1 MRQTI
6 RVLSCI
12 TALVVSGCHSHDVH
26 FEPSGPMQP
35 FGQQIEYTDVCDNG
49 SLVDVGNLTPPPSAR
64 HPMESER
71 LPMTL
76 EDAIREAL
84 QNSQV
89 IRSLGAQVASSVP
102 GSRTVFD
109 PAIQEASP
117 ANGVE
122 AALAAFD
129 SQFTT
134 HLFSEHTERQ
144 FNSFFF
150 GGGANGLQSQ
160 LGDFQLGVNKTA
172 ATGTQ
177 FTLENV
183 SNYNRNNS
191 PANLFPSTYDTVFQ
205 GRFRHPLAQGSG
217 VDFNRIAGPN
227 ATPGNYNGVV
237 LARINTD
244 VSLAD
249 FEAAVQNLVR
259 DVESTYWELYFAY
272 RDLSVKTEGRD
283 LSLESW
289 RLEKNRL
296 DVGTRTPDQEAFARQ
311 QYYLSKVNVE
321 NALSGT
327 ASGLGGVYTVE
338 RRLRRLLG
346 LPTSDGR
353 IIMPTTD
360 PVDADLVFDWHDS
373 LASALT
379 RRVELRR
386 QQWTIKRRELELVA
400 ARNFTRMRV
409 DLLGEYRY
417 RGFGDHLFG
426 DTNIPSGSAF
436 ESLFTGDLQE
446 WRAGVDIQTPVG
458 NRLGHAAVRHAE
470 LQLAREHAIY
480 DDTELQVASELHGTF
495 TELDRAYVV
504 TRSQYNRR
512 IATLIRLEAE
522 RERNRGGKAAL
533 NLVLDA
539 QQQAVDAESNYYRA
553 LVDYNLAIMNMH
565 YSRGTLLDRHGI
577 TLAEGPW
584 SPDAQQSA
592 AKMSRRFA
600 PALMDYGMVRPG
612 PVSRGAFPQ
621 RLPSVQTVEGAIP
634 QDVSTQG
641 VPALNNSPLNDPA
654 PAPPEDA
661 APAIERATPLPP
673 MESTES
679 NGSAAATPTRR
690 LPGQSILARLPAT
703 GPHPVRT
710 RAPR

>member
-6 RVLSCI
+6 VLCCI
-12 TALVVSGCHSHDVH
+12 TAIVVSGCHSNDVH

-35 FGQQIEYTDVCDNG
+35 FAQQIEYTDVCHDDHTLDVG
-49 SLVDVGNLTPPPSAR
+49 SLAPPPSVR

-76 EDAIREAL
+76 EDAIRQAL

-89 IRSLGAQVASSVP
+89 IRSLGAQVVSAVP
-102 GSRTVFD
+102 GSRTVYD

-117 ANGVE
+117 ALGVE

-129 SQFTT
+129 AQFTT
-134 HLFSEHTERQ
+134 SLFADHTERL
-144 FNSFFF
+144 FNNFFF
-150 GGGANGLQSQ
+150 GAGANGLNSQ
-160 LGDFQLGVNKTA
+160 VGDFQLGVNKTA

-177 FTLENV
+177 FTMQNLT
-183 SNYNRNNS
+183 NYNRNNS
-191 PANLFPSTYDTVFQ
+191 PANLFPSVYDTVFQ
-205 GRFRHPLAQGSG
+205 ASFRHPLAQGSG
-217 VDFNRIAGPN
+217 VEFNRIAGPN
-227 ATPGNYNGVV
+227 STPGNYNGVL

-244 VSLAD
+244 VSLTD
-249 FEAAVQNLVR
+249 FEAAVRDLVR
-259 DVESTYWELYFAY
+259 DVESSYWELYFAY

-289 RLEKNRL
+289 RLEKERL
-296 DVGTRTPDQEAFARQ
+296 EVGSRTPDQEAFARQ

-327 ASGLGGVYTVE
+327 AGGLGGVYTAE

-353 IIMPTTD
+353 IILPTTD

-373 LASALT
+373 LAKTMT

-386 QQWTIKRRELELVA
+386 QQWTIKRRELELIA

-426 DTNIPSGSAF
+426 DFNTPGASTF

-446 WRAGVDIQTPVG
+446 WRAGVDIRTPVG

-480 DDTELQVASELHGTF
+480 DDMELQVASELHGAF

-512 IATLIRLEAE
+512 VATLIRLEAE

-539 QQQAVDAESNYYRA
+539 QQQAVDAESNYYRS

-565 YSRGTLLDRHGI
+565 YARGTLLDRHGV

-584 SPDAQQSA
+584 SPEAQQSA

-600 PALMDYGMVRPG
+600 PALMDYGMMRPG
-612 PVSRGAFPQ
+612 AFSQGPFPQ
-621 RLPSVQTVEGAIP
+621 RLPVPSAPIVEGAIP
-634 QDVSTQG
+634 HE
-641 VPALNNSPLNDPA
+641 VPARAPPSNNAPVTDPA
-654 PAPPEDA
+654 PAPPAEA
-661 APAIERATPLPP
+661 
-673 MESTES
+673 
-679 NGSAAATPTRR
+679 GAAT
-690 LPGQSILARLPAT
+690 RLPAV
-703 GPHPVRT
+703 GSVLHDR
-710 RAPR
+710 RAK